1 MVNTEQEARI
11 GTLAGALGVHNDF
24 NSVRDEVA
32 WRADLRAKAEWDAAM
47 TVVFGATATDANW
60 AWACGI
66 SRIPPNLA
74 RDLRSALEDAGL
86 GLISPTELVEKVAQV
101 FHTALN

>member
-1 MVNTEQEARI
+1 VNTEQDARI
-11 GTLAGALGVHNDF
+11 GTLAGALGVNNDF

-32 WRADLRAKAEWDAAM
+32 WRADLKATAEWDAAM
-47 TVVFGATATDANW
+47 MVVFGATATDANW

-66 SRIPPNLA
+66 SRIPSDL
-74 RDLRSALEDAGL
+74 DSELRSALEDAGL
-86 GLISPTELVEKVAQV
+86 GLISPRDLVDKVAQV